1 MTKQFDNLSKKKLNE
16 KKKGNVIP
24 CFDIFYSQKDVKEFI
39 RELKEE
45 IHNLGFNLIEATDG
59 ELDRNIANILDGIT
73 ERINELAGKEL
84 IEDTHESGRMKG
96 GKS

>member
-1 MTKQFDNLSKKKLNE
+1 MTTEKFDLSKKIIPADN
-16 KKKGNVIP
+16 KKKDNG
-24 CFDIFYSQKDVKEFI
+24 FIFTKDVKEFI

-84 IEDTHESGRMKG
+84 IEGEDLNNEI
-96 GKS
+96 